1 MKWFFIIIYS
11 LIIYAFGSYTHEK
24 DMLKGIDRGYIY
36 TWTKGYVYINKK
48 E

>member
-1 MKWFFIIIYS
+1 MKLVLLTIWSILIY
-11 LIIYAFGSYTHEK
+11 IFGAYTHEK